1 MGLELPPFHR
11 RPSFLFPSCATLPRR
26 PSWWLSGIL
35 SDLGGFRVCA
45 REIIVREV
53 GALLSGCVTLSL
65 HFCLNQGSPL
75 LAVSISDGIL
85 PLIAFEERLS
95 LLKSSGFHD
104 CLWVFP
110 VSRLDWTISGAIS
123 SVKFIQFTPEVSW
136 MVSTHAW
143 CHKQPLAWGL

>member
-1 MGLELPPFHR
+1 MAEWDIERAGWFSSLCQRDH
-11 RPSFLFPSCATLPRR
+11 CQ
-26 PSWWLSGIL
+26 
-35 SDLGGFRVCA
+35 GG
-45 REIIVREV
+45 
-53 GALLSGCVTLSL
+53 GGTLSGCVTLSL

-110 VSRLDWTISGAIS
+110 VSRLD
-123 SVKFIQFTPEVSW
+123 
-136 MVSTHAW
+136 
-143 CHKQPLAWGL
+143 